1 MGIDSTHVL
10 SAPGNNRKR
19 MSLDA
24 LMPQVYDELHR
35 LAASY
40 MSNERVG
47 HTLQPTAL
55 VNEIYLQL
63 LKQHSVDFNNRGQVV
78 GVAAQMMRRVLRK
91 HEETRRAAKRG
102 GDATLICLSDAPE
115 PAGQPCVEFSDV
127 DLALDRLAQLD
138 ERQAMV
144 VELRIFGGLTVDET
158 AEFLSVSVA
167 TVHRDWATGKIWLT
181 SELRRQTP

>member
-1 MGIDSTHVL
+1 MGVTSPRVL
-10 SAPGNNRKR
+10 SAIDNSSKR
-19 MSLDA
+19 TSLDA
-24 LMPQVYDELHR
+24 VMPQVYDELHR

-40 MSNERVG
+40 MSRVRVG

-55 VNEIYLQL
+55 INEIYLQL
-63 LKQHSVDFNNRGQVV
+63 LKQHSVDFTNRAQVI

-91 HEETRRAAKRG
+91 HEETRSAAKRG
-102 GDATLICLSDAPE
+102 GNATLICLSDAPE
-115 PAGQPCVEFSDV
+115 PAGPPAVEFGEV

-144 VELRIFGGLTVDET
+144 VELRIFGGLSVDET
-158 AEFLSVSVA
+158 AEFLRISVA

-181 SELRRQTP
+181 SELRKA

>member
-1 MGIDSTHVL
+1 MGIDPTHIQ
-10 SAPGNNRKR
+10 SAPGISTKR

-24 LMPQVYDELHR
+24 VIPQIYEELHR
-35 LAASY
+35 LAGMY
-40 MSNERVG
+40 MSNERAS

-63 LKQHSVDFNNRGQVV
+63 LKQHSVDFTNRAQVV
-78 GVAAQMMRRVLRK
+78 GVAAQMMRRALRK

-115 PAGQPCVEFSDV
+115 PASSPVVEFGTV
-127 DLALDRLAQLD
+127 DLALDRLAKLD

-181 SELRRQTP
+181 SELRRA

>member
-1 MGIDSTHVL
+1 MAIIPASSLNPPAVG
-10 SAPGNNRKR
+10 GKR
-19 MSLDA
+19 TSLDA
-24 LMPQVYDELHR
+24 VMPQIYDELHR

-63 LKQHSVDFNNRGQVV
+63 LKQHSVDFTNRGQVV

-91 HEETRRAAKRG
+91 HEETRRATKRG
-102 GDATLICLSDAPE
+102 GDATRICLSDAPE
-115 PAGQPCVEFSDV
+115 PASPPAVEFGEV
-127 DLALDRLAQLD
+127 DLALDRLAKLD
-138 ERQAMV
+138 ERQAKV
-144 VELRIFGGLTVDET
+144 VELRIFGGLTVEET
-158 AEFLSVSVA
+158 AEFLSISAA

-181 SELRRQTP
+181 SELRRA

>member
-1 MGIDSTHVL
+1 MGIDPTNVL
-10 SAPGNNRKR
+10 SAPGIDGKR

-24 LMPQVYDELHR
+24 VIPQIYDELHR

-40 MSNERVG
+40 MSYERTG

-55 VNEIYLQL
+55 VNEIYLRL
-63 LKQHSVDFNNRGQVV
+63 LKQHSVDFTNRSQVV

-115 PAGQPCVEFSDV
+115 PASPRTVEFGEV

-138 ERQAMV
+138 ERQAKV

-158 AEFLSVSVA
+158 AEFLSISVA
-167 TVHRDWATGKIWLT
+167 TVARDWSTGKIWLT
-181 SELRRQTP
+181 SELLRA

>member
-1 MGIDSTHVL
+1 MGINPTHIWN
-10 SAPGNNRKR
+10 APGTSSKR

-24 LMPQVYDELHR
+24 VMPQIYDELHR

-40 MSNERVG
+40 MSYERAG

-55 VNEIYLQL
+55 VNEIYLRL
-63 LKQHSVDFNNRGQVV
+63 LKQHSVDFTNRAQVV
-78 GVAAQMMRRVLRK
+78 GVAAQMMRRVLHK

-115 PAGQPCVEFSDV
+115 PAGQPAVEFSDV

-167 TVHRDWATGKIWLT
+167 TVHRDWATGKIWLR
-181 SELRRQTP
+181 SELRRA